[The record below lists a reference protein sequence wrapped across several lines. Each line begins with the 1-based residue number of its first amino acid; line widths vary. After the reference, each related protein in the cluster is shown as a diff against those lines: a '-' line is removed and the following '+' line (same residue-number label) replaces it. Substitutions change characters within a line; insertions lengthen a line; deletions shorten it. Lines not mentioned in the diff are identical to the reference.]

1 VTVRKTPQDILSAQ
15 LDAWSEMITTLE
27 QDPFIKKV
35 LDSQRDWVK
44 RTVFYELMDKPD
56 YTLAYEHFFPGE
68 LKL

>member
-1 VTVRKTPQDILSAQ
+1 
-15 LDAWSEMITTLE
+15 TTLE